1 MWATIQLASSPLAN
15 KNGQHRYCED
25 GDWDVL
31 DGDAHWRHLVNTIEP
46 SVCGGDAA
54 LCQHYCDHLFRPGD
68 WSHIQIHRVK

>member
-15 KNGQHRYCED
+15 KKGQHRYGDD

-31 DGDAHWRHLVNTIEP
+31 DGGAHWRHLVNTIEP

-54 LCQHYCDHLFRPGD
+54 LCQITLTTCRD